1 MYSAKVKFI
10 FKVLDFYSKNYFAL
24 KMLTIIIFIIAV
36 QFHLTKNMKS
46 LSRVL
51 NYLKP
56 YQKEV
61 ATTLFLA
68 IATTLLDL
76 VPPWLIKL
84 VVDNLVEGNDSIWIY
99 GPIAGLGGIYL
110 ARNFTNHRRIM
121 ANNKVEQNVVFDL
134 RSDVYQALQKL
145 SLNYFENRSTGE
157 LMSRANDDVNYVER
171 IFIDGVEQ
179 VVTAIL
185 TLIGISAILF
195 YMHWKLA
202 LVALLPIP
210 FLVYGAWVY
219 TSKAHDQYH
228 VVRKRAAKMNAKL
241 QDSLSGIRETL
252 AFNRQL
258 HEIKQFE
265 KRSRE
270 YCDGTLTVMRL
281 WAFYSP
287 TMMFLGSLGTVLI
300 LLYGAGLVQTG
311 DITVGSLVAFVGYLA
326 LFYTPINQLH
336 SVNHMLQ
343 HALAS
348 GDRLF
353 EIIDTIPEVVDTPEA
368 VLPSTNVLGSIQFD
382 RVDFSYIPGKP
393 TVQEMSFTI
402 NAGENIAIVGHTGS
416 GKSTMVKLL
425 MRFYDVESGTIL
437 IDGYRIKDLKLSYLR
452 EQIGLVAQDPFLFNG
467 TVAENILYGNI
478 EANRHQIISAAVSA
492 HADPFIKKLP
502 DGYDT
507 MVGERGVKL
516 SGGEKHRIAIA
527 RTFLKNPPILV
538 LDEATSSVDTET
550 ENHIKLALDTLM
562 AGRTT
567 LIIAHRLSTLEGANR
582 VLVIKEGALVETGI
596 HETLISTDSEY
607 AQLFRQQVHL

>member
-1 MYSAKVKFI
+1 
-10 FKVLDFYSKNYFAL
+10 
-24 KMLTIIIFIIAV
+24 
-36 QFHLTKNMKS
+36 MKS
-46 LSRVL
+46 LARVL
-51 NYLKP
+51 SYLKP
-56 YQKEV
+56 YRKDV
-61 ATTLFLA
+61 AVTLLLA
-68 IATTLLDL
+68 ISTTLLDL
-76 VPPWLIKL
+76 VPPWLIKI
-84 VVDNLVEGNDSIWIY
+84 VVDSLVEDSESMWIY
-99 GPIAGLGGIYL
+99 GTIVGLAIIYL
-110 ARNFTNHRRIM
+110 MRNYTNHRRIII
-121 ANNKVEQNVVFDL
+121 NNQVEQNVVFDL
-134 RSDVYQALQKL
+134 RSDVYRALQKL

-179 VVTAIL
+179 VVTASL
-185 TLIGISAILF
+185 TLIGITIILF

-202 LVALLPIP
+202 IVALFPIP
-210 FLVYGAWVY
+210 LLAYGAWIY

-241 QDSLSGIRETL
+241 QDSISGIRETL
-252 AFNRQL
+252 SFNRQL
-258 HEIKQFE
+258 YETKQFE
-265 KRSRE
+265 KRSRD
-270 YCDGTLTVMRL
+270 YCDGTLEVMRL

-300 LLYGAGLVQTG
+300 LLYGVGLVQAG

-348 GDRLF
+348 GERLF
-353 EIIDTIPEVVDTPEA
+353 EIIDTIPEVQEA
-368 VLPSTNVLGSIQFD
+368 SEAILPSTNVRGTIQFD
-382 RVDFSYIPGKP
+382 KVNFSYIPGKP
-393 TVQEMSFTI
+393 AVENIDFTI
-402 NAGENIAIVGHTGS
+402 SAGEKMALVGHTGS
-416 GKSTMVKLL
+416 GKSTLVKLL
-425 MRFYDVESGTIL
+425 MRFYDVQSGSIL
-437 IDGYRIKDLKLSYLR
+437 IDEHPIKHLKISYLR
-452 EQIGLVAQDPFLFNG
+452 EQIGLVSQDPFLFNG

-478 EANRHQIISAAVSA
+478 EANREQVISAAVSS
-492 HADPFIKKLP
+492 HADPFIKNLP

-507 MVGERGVKL
+507 LVGERGVKL

-550 ENHIKLALDTLM
+550 ESHIKQALNTLM

-567 LIIAHRLSTLEGANR
+567 LIIAHRLSTLEGADR
-582 VLVIKEGALVETGI
+582 VLVMKEGKLVEAGT
-596 HETLISTDSEY
+596 HDSLIATESEY

>member
-1 MYSAKVKFI
+1 
-10 FKVLDFYSKNYFAL
+10 
-24 KMLTIIIFIIAV
+24 
-36 QFHLTKNMKS
+36 MKS
-46 LSRVL
+46 LARVL
-51 NYLKP
+51 SYLKP
-56 YQKEV
+56 YQKGV

-84 VVDNLVEGNDSIWIY
+84 VVDSLVESKESLWIY
-99 GPIAGLGGIYL
+99 SPIVGLAGIYL
-110 ARNFTNHRRIM
+110 ARNYTNHQRIM
-121 ANNKVEQNVVFDL
+121 INNRVEQNVVFDL
-134 RSDVYQALQKL
+134 RSDVYRALQNL

-179 VVTAIL
+179 VVTATL
-185 TLIGISAILF
+185 TLAGISIILF

-202 LVALLPIP
+202 VVALLPIP

-241 QDSLSGIRETL
+241 QDSISGIRETL
-252 AFNRQL
+252 SFNRQL
-258 HEIKQFE
+258 HEVKQFE
-265 KRSRE
+265 KRSRD
-270 YCDGTLTVMRL
+270 YCDGTLEVMRL

-300 LLYGAGLVQTG
+300 LLYGVGLVQAG
-311 DITVGSLVAFVGYLA
+311 AITVGSLVAFVGYLA

-348 GDRLF
+348 GERLF
-353 EIIDTIPEVVDTPEA
+353 EIIDTVPEVREMPDAT
-368 VLPSTNVLGSIQFD
+368 LPSTNVQGAIQFNE
-382 RVDFSYIPGKP
+382 VGFSYIPGKP
-393 TVQEMSFTI
+393 TIHKVSFTVA
-402 NAGENIAIVGHTGS
+402 AGEKIALVGHTGS
-416 GKSTMVKLL
+416 GKSTLVKLL
-425 MRFYDVESGTIL
+425 MRFYDVQSGSIH
-437 IDGYRIKDLKLSYLR
+437 IDGYPIKSLKLSYLR

-478 EANRHQIISAAVSA
+478 EANRDQVISAAVSA
-492 HADPFIKKLP
+492 HADTFIKNLP

-507 MVGERGVKL
+507 LVGERGVRL

-550 ENHIKLALDTLM
+550 ESHIKQALDTLM

-567 LIIAHRLSTLEGANR
+567 LIIAHRLSTLEGADR
-582 VLVIKEGALVETGI
+582 VLVMKQGKLAETGL
-596 HETLISTDSEY
+596 HDDLISTDSEY

>member
-1 MYSAKVKFI
+1 
-10 FKVLDFYSKNYFAL
+10 
-24 KMLTIIIFIIAV
+24 
-36 QFHLTKNMKS
+36 MKS
-46 LSRVL
+46 LARVL
-51 NYLKP
+51 SYLKP
-56 YQKEV
+56 YQKGV

-84 VVDNLVEGNDSIWIY
+84 VVDSLVESKESLWIY
-99 GPIAGLGGIYL
+99 SPIVGLAGIYL
-110 ARNFTNHRRIM
+110 ARNYTNHQRIM
-121 ANNKVEQNVVFDL
+121 INNRVEQNVVFDL
-134 RSDVYQALQKL
+134 RSDVYRALQNL

-179 VVTAIL
+179 VVTATL
-185 TLIGISAILF
+185 TLAGISIILF

-202 LVALLPIP
+202 VVALLPIP

-241 QDSLSGIRETL
+241 QDSISGIRETL
-252 AFNRQL
+252 SFNRQL
-258 HEIKQFE
+258 HEVKQFE
-265 KRSRE
+265 KRSRD
-270 YCDGTLTVMRL
+270 YCDGTLEVMRL

-300 LLYGAGLVQTG
+300 LLYGVGLVQG
-311 DITVGSLVAFVGYLA
+311 GAITVGSLVAFVGYLA

-348 GDRLF
+348 GERLF
-353 EIIDTIPEVVDTPEA
+353 EIIDTVPEVREMPDAT
-368 VLPSTNVLGSIQFD
+368 LPSTNVQGAIQFNE
-382 RVDFSYIPGKP
+382 VGFSYIPGKP
-393 TVQEMSFTI
+393 TIHKVSFTVA
-402 NAGENIAIVGHTGS
+402 AGEKIALVGHTGS
-416 GKSTMVKLL
+416 GKSTLVKLL
-425 MRFYDVESGTIL
+425 MRFYDVQSGSIH
-437 IDGYRIKDLKLSYLR
+437 IDGYPIKSLKLSYLR

-478 EANRHQIISAAVSA
+478 EANRDQVISAAVSA
-492 HADPFIKKLP
+492 HADTFIKNLP

-507 MVGERGVKL
+507 LVGERGVRL

-550 ENHIKLALDTLM
+550 ESHIKQALDTLM

-567 LIIAHRLSTLEGANR
+567 LIIAHRLSTLEGADR
-582 VLVIKEGALVETGI
+582 VLVMKQGKLAETGL
-596 HETLISTDSEY
+596 HDDLISTDSEY

>member
-1 MYSAKVKFI
+1 
-10 FKVLDFYSKNYFAL
+10 
-24 KMLTIIIFIIAV
+24 
-36 QFHLTKNMKS
+36 MKS
-46 LSRVL
+46 LLRVL
-51 NYLKP
+51 SYLKP
-56 YQKEV
+56 YRKGV
-61 ATTLFLA
+61 ALTLFLA
-68 IATTLLDL
+68 ISTTLLDL
-76 VPPWLIKL
+76 VPPWLIK
-84 VVDNLVEGNDSIWIY
+84 VIVDSLVEGKESSWIY
-99 GPIAGLGGIYL
+99 GPIVGLAGIYL

-121 ANNKVEQNVVFDL
+121 VNNKVEQSVVFDL
-134 RSDVYQALQKL
+134 RSDVYRALQNL
-145 SLNYFENRSTGE
+145 SMSYFENRSTGE

-202 LVALLPIP
+202 VVALLPIP
-210 FLVYGAWVY
+210 FLVYGAWFY

-241 QDSLSGIRETL
+241 QDSISGIRETL
-252 AFNRQL
+252 SFNRQL

-265 KRSRE
+265 KRSRD
-270 YCDGTLTVMRL
+270 YCNGTLEVMRL

-287 TMMFLGSLGTVLI
+287 SMMFLGSLGTVLI
-300 LLYGAGLVQTG
+300 LLYGVGLVQAG
-311 DITVGSLVAFVGYLA
+311 DITVGSLIAFVGYLA

-348 GDRLF
+348 GERLF
-353 EIIDTIPEVVDTPEA
+353 EIIDTVPEVQDAPEA
-368 VLPSTNVLGSIQFD
+368 ILPSTNVQGTIQFN

-393 TVQEMSFTI
+393 AILGFDLTI
-402 NAGENIAIVGHTGS
+402 AAGEKIAIVGHTGG
-416 GKSTMVKLL
+416 GKSTLIKLL
-425 MRFYDVESGTIL
+425 MRFYDVESGSIL

-478 EANRHQIISAAVSA
+478 EADRDQIISAAVSA
-492 HADPFIKKLP
+492 HADRFIINLP

-507 MVGERGVKL
+507 RVGERGGKL

-527 RTFLKNPPILV
+527 RTFLKYPPILV

-550 ENHIKLALDTLM
+550 ENHIKQALNILM

-567 LIIAHRLSTLEGANR
+567 LIIAHRLSTLEGADR
-582 VLVIKEGALVETGI
+582 VVVLKQGELVETGD
-596 HETLISTDSEY
+596 HNSLIAADSEY
-607 AQLFRQQVHL
+607 AQLFRQQIHL

>member
-1 MYSAKVKFI
+1 
-10 FKVLDFYSKNYFAL
+10 
-24 KMLTIIIFIIAV
+24 
-36 QFHLTKNMKS
+36 MKS
-46 LSRVL
+46 LARVL
-51 NYLKP
+51 SYLKP
-56 YQKEV
+56 YRKDV
-61 ATTLFLA
+61 AVTLLLA
-68 IATTLLDL
+68 ISTTLLDL
-76 VPPWLIKL
+76 VPPWLIKI
-84 VVDNLVEGNDSIWIY
+84 VVDSLVEDSESMWIY
-99 GPIAGLGGIYL
+99 GTIVGLAIVYL
-110 ARNFTNHRRIM
+110 MRNYTNHRRIII
-121 ANNKVEQNVVFDL
+121 NNQVEQNVVFDL
-134 RSDVYQALQKL
+134 RSDVYRALQKL

-179 VVTAIL
+179 VVTASL
-185 TLIGISAILF
+185 TLIGITIILF

-202 LVALLPIP
+202 IVALFPIP
-210 FLVYGAWVY
+210 LLAYGAWVY

-241 QDSLSGIRETL
+241 QDSISGIRETL
-252 AFNRQL
+252 SFNRQL
-258 HEIKQFE
+258 YETKQFE
-265 KRSRE
+265 KRSRD
-270 YCDGTLTVMRL
+270 YCDGTLEVMRL

-300 LLYGAGLVQTG
+300 LLYGVGLVQAG

-348 GDRLF
+348 GERLF
-353 EIIDTIPEVVDTPEA
+353 EIIDTIPEVQEA
-368 VLPSTNVLGSIQFD
+368 SEAILPSTNVRGTIQFD
-382 RVDFSYIPGKP
+382 RVNFSYIPGKP
-393 TVQEMSFTI
+393 AVENIDFTI
-402 NAGENIAIVGHTGS
+402 SAGEKMALVGHTGS
-416 GKSTMVKLL
+416 GKSTLVKLL
-425 MRFYDVESGTIL
+425 MRFYDVQSGSIL
-437 IDGYRIKDLKLSYLR
+437 IDEHPIKHLKISYLR
-452 EQIGLVAQDPFLFNG
+452 EQIGLVSQDPFLFNG

-478 EANRHQIISAAVSA
+478 EANREQVISAAVSS
-492 HADPFIKKLP
+492 HADPFIKNLP

-507 MVGERGVKL
+507 LVGERGVKL

-550 ENHIKLALDTLM
+550 ESHIKQALNTLM

-567 LIIAHRLSTLEGANR
+567 LIIAHRLSTLEGADR
-582 VLVIKEGALVETGI
+582 VLVMKEGKLVEAGT
-596 HETLISTDSEY
+596 HDSLIATESEY

>member
-1 MYSAKVKFI
+1 
-10 FKVLDFYSKNYFAL
+10 
-24 KMLTIIIFIIAV
+24 
-36 QFHLTKNMKS
+36 MKS
-46 LSRVL
+46 LLRVL
-51 NYLKP
+51 SYLKP
-56 YQKEV
+56 YQKGV
-61 ATTLFLA
+61 AMTLFLA
-68 IATTLLDL
+68 ISTTLLDL
-76 VPPWLIKL
+76 VPPWLIKMI
-84 VVDNLVEGNDSIWIY
+84 VDSLVESKESLWLY
-99 GPIAGLGGIYL
+99 GPIAGLAGIYL

-121 ANNKVEQNVVFDL
+121 VNNKVEQSVVFDL
-134 RSDVYQALQKL
+134 RSDVYRALQNL
-145 SLNYFENRSTGE
+145 SMSYFENRSTGE

-202 LVALLPIP
+202 VVALLPIP
-210 FLVYGAWVY
+210 FLVYGAWFY

-241 QDSLSGIRETL
+241 QDSISGIRETL
-252 AFNRQL
+252 SFNRQL

-265 KRSRE
+265 KRSRD
-270 YCDGTLTVMRL
+270 YCNGTLEVMRL

-287 TMMFLGSLGTVLI
+287 SMMFLGSLGTVLI
-300 LLYGAGLVQTG
+300 LLYGVGLVQAG
-311 DITVGSLVAFVGYLA
+311 DITVGSLIAFVGYLA

-348 GDRLF
+348 GERLF
-353 EIIDTIPEVVDTPEA
+353 EIIDTVPEVQDAPEA
-368 VLPSTNVLGSIQFD
+368 ILPSTNVRGTIQFNQ
-382 RVDFSYIPGKP
+382 VDFSYIPGKP
-393 TVQEMSFTI
+393 AILGFDLTI
-402 NAGENIAIVGHTGS
+402 AAGEKIAIVGHTGG
-416 GKSTMVKLL
+416 GKSTLIKLL
-425 MRFYDVESGTIL
+425 MRFYDVESGSIL

-478 EANRHQIISAAVSA
+478 EADRDQIISAAVSA
-492 HADPFIKKLP
+492 HADRFIINLP

-507 MVGERGVKL
+507 RVGERGVKL

-550 ENHIKLALDTLM
+550 ENHIKQALNILM

-567 LIIAHRLSTLEGANR
+567 LIIAHRLSTLEGADR
-582 VLVIKEGALVETGI
+582 VVVLKQGELVETGD
-596 HETLISTDSEY
+596 HNSLIAADSEY
-607 AQLFRQQVHL
+607 AQLFRQQIHL